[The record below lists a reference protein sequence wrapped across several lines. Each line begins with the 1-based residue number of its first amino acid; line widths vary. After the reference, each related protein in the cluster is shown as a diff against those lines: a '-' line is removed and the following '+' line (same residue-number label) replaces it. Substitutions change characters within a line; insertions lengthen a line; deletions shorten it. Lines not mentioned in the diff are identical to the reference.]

1 MLKRVIV
8 LLLFVQ
14 FSFGQENESSL
25 ELAKEQNINRSILGK
40 FFGNHDIDINMIIH
54 LTLIIISKNQ

>member
-1 MLKRVIV
+1 MLKRVVI

-25 ELAKEQNINRSILGK
+25 ELDTEGRFHL
-40 FFGNHDIDINMIIH
+40 DLNMIGQRKINFEKQNASN
-54 LTLIIISKNQ
+54 LWKRILSL